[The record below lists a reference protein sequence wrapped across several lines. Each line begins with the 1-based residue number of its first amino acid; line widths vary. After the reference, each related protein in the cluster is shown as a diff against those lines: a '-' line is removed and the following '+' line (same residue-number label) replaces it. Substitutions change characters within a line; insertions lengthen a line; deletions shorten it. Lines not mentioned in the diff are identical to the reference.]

1 MPPAV
6 ALIGIITTSAA
17 IIKTGLTIMLA
28 LQLIGSVISF
38 AMSIVSMFG
47 SKPKKPSSDPFSRQA
62 QSRTQLV
69 RSAIEPHR
77 WVYGTVKVSGP
88 MIYASSTGADN
99 QYIHLIVPLA
109 GHESA
114 GIDDIFVNEYTAT
127 NADLDVDGNCTNG
140 DLKDL
145 LRVKKY
151 LGSPGQTADPTLIAE
166 AKNSEWTTS
175 HVGKGITYIYVRL
188 LWSND
193 KFGQSGLQ
201 NISAIVRGKLV
212 YDPRN
217 GTTVFS
223 NNGILCM
230 LDYLRARDGFGLQAD
245 EWDPDHYSAQA
256 NICDENVTITSTGT
270 TQKRYVCNGTL
281 TLDQTPPNIVQDLLS
296 CFAGVLTEREGKYWA
311 YAAKYRVPTESLGPD
326 DLSGPLDVKWRAERS
341 ELFNIVRG
349 TYVDPNK
356 DWQPGDFPINKVPAY
371 IAEDNGVELYR
382 DIELPFTTDPIQ
394 AQRLARLSLEIHRR
408 PITVRWTGNFSSIRF
423 AVMDT
428 LFVTY
433 PPRGWVDKVFR
444 VVDVTINEDMTVE
457 FVLREEDP
465 NSYEISFSDLTAG
478 RTVPTSSLRLPN
490 VVDAPVSLSI
500 TEELYIT
507 RDGAGVKS
515 RAILSWV
522 KPADPYIRE
531 YQIQYRPTGSPD
543 WISVGNSVT
552 LEFWIDDLA
561 PGSYDFKVRSIN
573 IRDRASEFTE
583 ATFVLDG
590 LLAPPADVAGLRLQ
604 AISSLAVL
612 GWTAITDLDVVIG
625 GSIEVRHSP
634 LTSGATW
641 ENSTSIADRLSG
653 RETMA
658 LVPLKTGTYLVKAV
672 DSSGTLSA
680 AAAAVSTDAATVI
693 TYTDAT
699 TPIQE
704 DPTFPGTK
712 TNCGVNGSVLELTG
726 STLWDDIA
734 VNIDSVTDLLDGLG
748 GQATA
753 GTYVFNTTVDL
764 TTVKR
769 VQLRSHVKITLVT
782 AGDLIDTRTQ
792 SIDDWLDVDGSTG
805 ARGDVIVYART
816 TPDNPGGA
824 PVWSAWFR
832 CDVAEVSAR
841 GIQFKAE
848 MSVEDKSF
856 NIQINELRAT
866 VKEVL

>member
-6 ALIGIITTSAA
+6 ALIGIITTTAT
-17 IIKTGLTIMLA
+17 IIKSGLTIMLA

-47 SKPKKPSSDPFSRQA
+47 NKPKKPSSDPFARQA
-62 QSRTQLV
+62 QSRTQLI
-69 RSAIEPHR
+69 RSSIEPHK

-88 MIYASSTGADN
+88 MVYASSTGSGN
-99 QYIHLIVPLA
+99 EYIHLIVPLA
-109 GHESA
+109 AHESA
-114 GIDDIFVNEYTAT
+114 GIDDVFVNEYKAT
-127 NADLDVDGNCTNG
+127 NADLDVDGNCIAG
-140 DLKDL
+140 DLSGL
-145 LRVKKY
+145 MRVKKY
-151 LGSPGQTADPTLIAE
+151 LGAPGQVADPLLVAE
-166 AKNSEWTTS
+166 AKNGEWTTN
-175 HVGKGITYIYVRL
+175 HVGKGMTYLYVRL
-188 LWSND
+188 KWSND

-201 NISAIVRGKLV
+201 NIAAIVRGKLV

-217 GTTVFS
+217 GTTTF
-223 NNGILCM
+223 NNNAVLCF
-230 LDYLRARDGFGLQAD
+230 LDYLRAKDGFGLAAD
-245 EWDPDHYSAQA
+245 EWDASHYSAQA
-256 NICDENVTITSTGT
+256 NIADEDVTITATGT

-281 TLDQTPPNIVQDLLS
+281 SLDATPPNIIQDLLS
-296 CFAGVLTEREGKYWA
+296 CMAGVLTEREGMYWVH
-311 YAAKYRVPTESLGPD
+311 AAKFRVPTDSFGPD
-326 DLSGPLDVKWRAERS
+326 DIAGPLDVKWRAERS

-349 TYVDPNK
+349 TYVDPEK
-356 DWQPGDFPINKVPAY
+356 GWQPGDFPINKVPAY
-371 IAEDNGVELYR
+371 IAEDNGVEMYR
-382 DIELPFTTDPIQ
+382 DIELPFTTDPIM

-408 PITVRWTGNFSSIRF
+408 PVTVRWTGNFSSIRF

-428 LFVTY
+428 IYVTY

-444 VVDVTINEDMTVE
+444 VVDVTINEDMTLE
-457 FVLREEDP
+457 HVLREEDP
-465 NSYEISFSDLTAG
+465 NSYNISYSDLVAG

-490 VVDAPVSLSI
+490 IVDAPVNLNIS
-500 TEELYIT
+500 EQLYIT

-522 KPADPYIRE
+522 RPPDPYIRE
-531 YQIQYRPTGSPD
+531 YQIQYKPSDATD
-543 WISVGNSVT
+543 WISVGTSVT

-573 IRDRASEFTE
+573 IRDRASDFTE
-583 ATFVLDG
+583 ATVVLDG
-590 LLAPPADVAGLRLQ
+590 LLAAPANVANLRLQ

-634 LTSGATW
+634 VTSGATW

-672 DSSGTLSA
+672 DSSGTSSATA
-680 AAAAVSTDAATVI
+680 AAISTDAATAV
-693 TYTDAT
+693 TFTDAS
-699 TPIQE
+699 TPLQE

-734 VNIDSVTDLLDGLG
+734 VNIDSVTDMLDGLG

-769 VQLRSHVKITLVT
+769 VQLRSHVKITLVA

-792 SIDDWLDVDGSTG
+792 SIDDWIDFDGSTG
-805 ARGDVIVYART
+805 ARGDVIIYART

-824 PVWSAWFR
+824 PTWSAWFR

-848 MSVEDKSF
+848 LSVEDKSF
-856 NIQINELRAT
+856 NIQLNELRAT